1 MRMSRVK
8 LNQTSPVTVEIATV
22 DSDKRNLTN
31 TVDYRRADGVLA
43 VLKNLEDI
51 EYVVVSKSKPS
62 IYNRKPQARVTI
74 IPKYQ
79 HPQFSDALVDAAITL
94 EVNRIELEKKVADMI
109 ANVVIWASVV
119 IIFMAFIFSLVYW
132 CNMP

>member
-62 IYNRKPQARVTI
+62 LCNRNPQARVTI

-94 EVNRIELEKKVADMI
+94 EVNRIELERKVADMI
-109 ANVVIWASVV
+109 TNVVIWASVV

>member
-1 MRMSRVK
+1 MTRVEFRP
-8 LNQTSPVTVEIATV
+8 QSPVAVEINTV
-22 DSDKRNLTN
+22 DKDGRCFENV
-31 TVDYRRADGVLA
+31 VDYRRADGVLT
-43 VLKNLEDI
+43 VLKNLEGVA
-51 EYVVVSKSKPS
+51 YVVVSKNKPS

-79 HPQFSDALVDAAITL
+79 HPQFSDALMDAAVTL
-94 EVNRIELEKKVADMI
+94 EVNRIELERKVADMI
-109 ANVVIWASVV
+109 TNVVIWASVV